1 MVNQDFLKSVGFFEE
16 MSEEILEGL
25 SKLADL
31 REYKEGEYL
40 NKRKRSADYF
50 YIILEGSISLELEDI
65 TGKMTYLETL
75 MSGAALGFSSLIEV
89 RPREYLT
96 DARVLTPTKA
106 IRFRASDLS
115 PLFYQNYE
123 LGFLMMKR
131 IALIAQHRLIYR
143 THPIGQVANPQSN

>member
-1 MVNQDFLKSVGFFEE
+1 MLNQDILKSVGFFEE
-16 MSEEILEGL
+16 MPEEILENL

-31 REYKEGEYL
+31 RQYKKGEYL
-40 NKRKRSADYF
+40 NKQKRSADYF

-75 MSGAALGFSSLIEV
+75 MPGAALGFSSLIEA
-89 RPREYLT
+89 RPKEYLT
-96 DARVLTPTKA
+96 DARVLAPTRA
-106 IRFRASDLS
+106 IRFRASDLL

-131 IALIAQHRLIYR
+131 IALIVLRRLIYR
-143 THPIGQVANPQSN
+143 THPIG